1 MCCSSASYVGLCR
14 YLEKKFF
21 HVSIIVNSNT
31 QVHLKWGERNPDALS
46 NLGHVLMFHD
56 NKIREARKYFEI
68 AVQNEP
74 LHASAH
80 VNLGISHMADKYGD
94 VIIADEHFKTVL
106 SFSPLSTGTSAAITK
121 NAAQL
126 RAMLYDGYGL
136 KPDEFPERRDPIEA
150 IKAYRYHLKLEP
162 HDANSRH
169 RLYILLRSEG
179 RLEEAQEIF
188 GGDDGDR
195 KKRIRAEVAVAFTL
209 LKSKDKFREAESL
222 VWKLLKD
229 ESTHAVHKASLA
241 DSIGT
246 EYVSR
251 ESYKDAARAYEVAVK
266 ADPTRARLWNN
277 LGHVQLHLRLINEA
291 EKNVLKALELDPDLE
306 SAKVNMAV
314 IEDFRRGV
322 GG

>member
-1 MCCSSASYVGLCR
+1 M
-14 YLEKKFF
+14 
-21 HVSIIVNSNT
+21 
-31 QVHLKWGERNPDALS
+31 KWGERNPDALS

-80 VNLGISHMADKYGD
+80 VNLGLSHMADKHGD
-94 VIIADEHFKTVL
+94 VRIADEHFKTVL
-106 SFSPLSTGTSAAITK
+106 SFSPLSTGTSAELTK
-121 NAAQL
+121 NAARL
-126 RAMLYDGYGL
+126 RAYLYDGYGL

-188 GGDDGDR
+188 DGGDDDQNSR
-195 KKRIRAEVAVAFTL
+195 MRAEVAVAFTL
-209 LKSKDKFREAESL
+209 LRSKDKFREAESL

-229 ESTHAVHKASLA
+229 ESTHETHKASLA

-251 ESYKDAARAYEVAVK
+251 ESYKDAARAYEIAVK
-266 ADPTRARLWNN
+266 ADSTSARLWNN
-277 LGHVQLHLRLINEA
+277 LGHVQLHLRLISEA
-291 EKNVLKALELDPDLE
+291 EENVLKALELDPDLE